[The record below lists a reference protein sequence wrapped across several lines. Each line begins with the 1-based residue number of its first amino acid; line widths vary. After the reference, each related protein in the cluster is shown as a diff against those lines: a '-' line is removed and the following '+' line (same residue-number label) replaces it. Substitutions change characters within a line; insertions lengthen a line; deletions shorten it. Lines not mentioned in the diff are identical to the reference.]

1 MEARQA
7 IHGLQ
12 PHNNRGLTSSTNSNI
27 LTLEHCFATE
37 DVYIPCLR
45 IENGSASLLPYIT
58 DSIAAST
65 REERIETS
73 RANSHQPKRFSRLGW
88 DAACNPI
95 IGRQA
100 ARAGKACRQG
110 RSHLAHRALQS

>member
-27 LTLEHCFATE
+27 LTLERCFATKTFTFP
-37 DVYIPCLR
+37 VC
-45 IENGSASLLPYIT
+45 ASKMVPFRFCTYIT

-110 RSHLAHRALQS
+110 RSHL